1 MIKQLIYIG
10 GLILLM
16 GLCNTEE
23 DMLNQFEEDIITM
36 QANREVI
43 DLDYNGIHDSICMCG
58 YCIEGDNQ

>member
-1 MIKQLIYIG
+1 MIKQLIYIA

-36 QANREVI
+36 QANREII
-43 DLDYNGIHDSICMCG
+43 DLDCNGVHDSICMCE
-58 YCIEGDNQ
+58 YCIEIDNQ